1 MKSIKLGKL
10 IGNLDQERKLTRSV
24 LLVRI
29 VPSQS

>member
-1 MKSIKLGKL
+1 MKCIKLGKL
-10 IGNLDQERKLTRSV
+10 IENLDQERKLTRSV

>member
-1 MKSIKLGKL
+1 MEFIKLEKL